1 MRIHLLLIALFT
13 TILTFGQEKPDFKK
27 EVISFF
33 EVYEH
38 CIQAMGNSD
47 KKDSEITAAKK
58 ALREVVT
65 SPYIRVPNDLNK
77 EAKDTLLPLNQYLYL
92 LETEFPSGYEM
103 KLNLAKIDFEDLHI
117 DKSRNSYRVK
127 ATVTK
132 RFVEYYVA
140 VSDPMEMDTLNADS
154 TTSQQPSYDTT
165 FVKNFTNLTFYFTTS
180 IEFSKYTPL
189 KLEAVQVAGKA
200 PEYAQPLSELTA
212 WWVALSDTWK
222 NKLSEE
228 LKLPE
233 APSDY
238 FLQRIHGIEK
248 IDLSGI
254 KVKNW
259 TVLEQLKGVKEL
271 DLSGLGLDTLIML
284 KNMTGLRILNVSNNK
299 LRSLHGLEQC
309 VNLEVLNFSGN
320 EVVDLSPIA
329 ACQNLLAL
337 IFKDNKVE
345 DISTVKNFVHLRTL
359 NLSNNEVV
367 DISPLK
373 SLRVIRNLDISKN
386 KKIEFIEPISQL
398 VMMEK
403 LDIYNTQA
411 GSLEPIRNMKNLLH
425 LDAGYAHINSLDPIK
440 NFELLGYLSIA
451 GNPIDDFSA
460 LNKLER
466 IRKLYLG
473 SVKISDISP
482 IMKMENIRVLHA
494 PHTNFSKEDIQRFKK
509 KFPKCEIT
517 YF

>member
-1 MRIHLLLIALFT
+1 MRSYLLIITLFT
-13 TILTFGQEKPDFKK
+13 VILTFGQDKPDFKK
-27 EVISFF
+27 EVINFF
-33 EVYEH
+33 EIYEQ
-38 CIQAMGNSD
+38 CIQAMGKTGKND
-47 KKDSEITAAKK
+47 TEVNAAKK
-58 ALREVVT
+58 AFREVIT

-92 LETEFPSGYEM
+92 LETEFPHGYEM

-132 RFVEYYVA
+132 RFVEYV
-140 VSDPMEMDTLNADS
+140 VTVNDSVETDTLDADS
-154 TTSQQPSYDTT
+154 TLVQDTRYDTT
-165 FVKNFTNLTFYFTTS
+165 SVKNFTNLTFYFTTS

-200 PEYAQPLSELTA
+200 PEYVQPLSELTA

-222 NKLSEE
+222 TKLSEE

-299 LRSLHGLEQC
+299 LRSLHGLEKC
-309 VNLEVLNFSGN
+309 MNLEVLNFSGN
-320 EVVDLSPIA
+320 EVVDLTPIA
-329 ACQNLLAL
+329 DCQNLLAL
-337 IFKDNKVE
+337 QFSDNKVE
-345 DISTVKNFVHLRTL
+345 DISIVKNFVHLRTL
-359 NLSNNEVV
+359 NLSNNEVF

-386 KKIEFIEPISQL
+386 KKIESIEPISQL

-411 GSLEPIRNMKNLLH
+411 GSLDPVRNMKNLLH
-425 LDAGYAHINSLDPIK
+425 LDAGYAQIHSLDPIK
-440 NFELLGYLSIA
+440 NFELLGYLKHRWK
-451 GNPIDDFSA
+451 PDRR
-460 LNKLER
+460 L
-466 IRKLYLG
+466 
-473 SVKISDISP
+473 
-482 IMKMENIRVLHA
+482 
-494 PHTNFSKEDIQRFKK
+494 
-509 KFPKCEIT
+509 
-517 YF
+517 

>member
-1 MRIHLLLIALFT
+1 MRSYLLIITLFSAL
-13 TILTFGQEKPDFKK
+13 LTFGQDKPDFKK
-27 EVISFF
+27 EVINFF
-33 EVYEH
+33 EIYEH
-38 CIQAMGNSD
+38 CIQAMGEKGKNEAEVTS
-47 KKDSEITAAKK
+47 AKK
-58 ALREVVT
+58 AFREVIT

-92 LETEFPSGYEM
+92 LETEFPHGYEM

-132 RFVEYYVA
+132 RFVEYFVNERDA
-140 VSDPMEMDTLNADS
+140 VKTDTLGTDS
-154 TTSQQPSYDTT
+154 TSLEVPRYDTT
-165 FVKNFTNLTFYFTTS
+165 TVKNFTNLTFYFTTS

-189 KLEAVQVAGKA
+189 KLEAVQVAGKN
-200 PEYAQPLSELTA
+200 PEYVQPLSELTA

-222 NKLSEE
+222 TKLSEE

-254 KVKNW
+254 QVKSW

-299 LRSLHGLEQC
+299 LRSLHGLEKC
-309 VNLEVLNFSGN
+309 INLEVLNFSGN
-320 EVVDLSPIA
+320 EVVDLTPIA
-329 ACQNLLAL
+329 DCQNLMAL
-337 IFKDNKVE
+337 QFNDNKVE
-345 DISTVKNFVHLRTL
+345 DLSTVKNFIHLRTL
-359 NLSNNEVV
+359 HLSNNEVF
-367 DISPLK
+367 DIAPLK
-373 SLRVIRNLDISKN
+373 SLRIIRNLDISKN
-386 KKIEFIEPISQL
+386 KKIESIEPISHL

-411 GSLEPIRNMKNLLH
+411 GSLEPVRNMKNLLH
-425 LDAGYAHINSLDPIK
+425 LDAGYAQIHSLDPIK

-460 LNKLER
+460 LNNLER
-466 IRKLYLG
+466 IRKLYLS
-473 SVKISDISP
+473 SVKISDIGP

-517 YF
+517 YY